1 MSLFDDLKTIS
12 FSTGTWTKRHEEIVH
27 FCEREGRMYVLL
39 SDLWRLCEMEGD
51 KASIVGVYVK
61 AMGRAAAQH
70 FIFKAAVPEDA
81 LISNDVASRMVS
93 DWMKDAEDHIFHR
106 HPIQHMFDEARRAI
120 HGIKIIRSIFE
131 RLREGGHIA
140 PRFDATHLRLEVDM
154 TARAMLSN
162 WGRAGSGF
170 PPLDKGQASFL
181 RSLTIPP
188 HDARK
193 AKRVHD
199 ASLLFF
205 LVMEDK
211 VFDHIRPRQTSLH
224 LKRSE

>member
-12 FSTGTWTKRHEEIVH
+12 FSTGTWTKRHDEIVH

-70 FIFKAAVPEDA
+70 FILKAAVPEDA

-106 HPIQHMFDEARRAI
+106 HPIQHMFDEARRAM
-120 HGIKIIRSIFE
+120 HGIEIIRSIFE
-131 RLREGGHIA
+131 RLREGRYLA

-162 WGRAGSGF
+162 WGANRKWVSSSRQGAGQLS
-170 PPLDKGQASFL
+170 PLSDNSAS
-181 RSLTIPP
+181 RCAQS
-188 HDARK
+188 K
-193 AKRVHD
+193 ASSRRFSAV
-199 ASLLFF
+199 L
-205 LVMEDK
+205 
-211 VFDHIRPRQTSLH
+211 PRDGRQGL
-224 LKRSE
+224 